1 MTENPGAPRTDVL
14 AENAALTQL
23 INLLTEDDC
32 PLGEPQGAA
41 SYLLAAHTV
50 TWERGRNGAGV
61 AVRRYVLRGEWEVDP
76 EAEHPAHT
84 IDTSIRTGD
93 RVYYRDG
100 RDGRRVWTVRSM
112 SAFYL
117 SMTSP
122 GQDEVAEHAYVYRW
136 DGERLLAK
144 VETVGVDLTPEQ
156 HGVMADELGK
166 ARREGYVE
174 ALRKVTEAFSD
185 QQMENWGA
193 SIVIDGVADDM
204 GVTL

>member
-1 MTENPGAPRTDVL
+1 MTDNPGAPRTDPL
-14 AENAALTQL
+14 AENQANNAVADVFRSELDDDTAYRLAKTLTR
-23 INLLTEDDC
+23 TH
-32 PLGEPQGAA
+32 P
-41 SYLLAAHTV
+41 T
-50 TWERGRNGAGV
+50 TWERDRNGAGV

-84 IDTSIRTGD
+84 IDTTIRTGD

-100 RDGRRVWTVRSM
+100 RDDRRVWTVRSM

-122 GQDEVAEHAYVYRW
+122 GQDEVAEHAYVYRR
-136 DGERLLAK
+136 DGERVLAK
-144 VETVGVDLTPEQ
+144 VETVGADLTPEQ
-156 HGVMADELGK
+156 HGVIADELGV

-174 ALRKVTEAFSD
+174 ALRKVAEAFSE

-193 SIVIDGVADDM
+193 SIIVGDVAEQM